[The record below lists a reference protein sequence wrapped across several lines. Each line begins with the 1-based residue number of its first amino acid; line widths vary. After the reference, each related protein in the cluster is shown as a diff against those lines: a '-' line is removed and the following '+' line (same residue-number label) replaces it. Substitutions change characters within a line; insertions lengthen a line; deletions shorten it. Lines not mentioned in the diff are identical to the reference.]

1 MIENNKTIA
10 GIRLKYIPNYL
21 DCDRAKKLIEKIDR
35 QSWSNDLK
43 RRVQHYGY
51 QYRDR
56 EIIRKRKI
64 SVTFRQV
71 RID

>member
-1 MIENNKTIA
+1 MIENNKILA

-51 QYRDR
+51 PYRDR
-56 EIIRKRKI
+56 EIIRKRRI
-64 SVTFRQV
+64 SVTFRQAI
-71 RID
+71 ID